1 MNKSDSIKT
10 LAAALVKAQ
19 AKMPMVPFDSTN
31 PFLHNKYAS
40 LGAVIQHSRPILA
53 EFGLAVTQIPI
64 SEGDSIGIESIL
76 LHESGE
82 FISDRLILPVGEEKG
97 KSRAQV
103 AGSIITYLRRYSW
116 ASVLGLYADE
126 DTDGNAPP
134 AAPARSAN
142 TNNMRGPGGG
152 RPQAPSGARQAA
164 TSSPPARTAT
174 TPAQAPAAP
183 PGKKL
188 SAAERLA
195 QEQAETAKRMTKF
208 MAMVNNACDGKV
220 EFADEVFREMG
231 ILLPNESVAEFF
243 PAQKLPATIQEANSI
258 CEEIAT
264 RAGVEFVPGAIPA
277 AAPASQS
284 APPAQKPPPVVPE
297 HRKRRSEDNPLTEP
311 APDFSQA
318 LSVQGYVKK
327 VTEKPTQKGGTRYGI
342 LIVEDLQDREGGW
355 WVNTFDTVDGE
366 AALAFEKGGQWVICY
381 YEESKFGMDL
391 LKRGI
396 QEVQS

>member
-1 MNKSDSIKT
+1 MNKSESIQA

-134 AAPARSAN
+134 APPARSAA
-142 TNNMRGPGGG
+142 TNNMRGPGGSTK
-152 RPQAPSGARQAA
+152 PQDAPGVRQAA
-164 TSSPPARTAT
+164 TSSPPARAAT
-174 TPAQAPAAP
+174 PPAQAPAAP

-188 SAAERLA
+188 TAAERLA
-195 QEQAETAKRMTKF
+195 KEQAETATRMTKF
-208 MAMVNNACDGKV
+208 MKMVNVACDGKV
-220 EFADEVFREMG
+220 DVADEVFREMG
-231 ILLPNESVAEFF
+231 ILLPNESVAEYY
-243 PAQKLPATIQEANSI
+243 PPGKLPATVQEANSI

-264 RAGVEFVPGAIPA
+264 RAGVDFVPGAIPA
-277 AAPASQS
+277 APS
-284 APPAQKPPPVVPE
+284 APTAPPPRQPPVSPE
-297 HRKRRSEDNPLTEP
+297 PRKRRSEDNPLAEA
-311 APDFSQA
+311 APDFSKA

-327 VTEKPTQKGGTRYGI
+327 VTEKPTARGGTRFGI
-342 LIVEDLQDREGGW
+342 LLVEDLQDCEGGW

-366 AALAFEKGGQWVICY
+366 TALAFEKGGQWVICY
-381 YEESKFGMDL
+381 YEESKYGMDL

-396 QEVQS
+396 QEGK